1 VRSKNKPENRPI
13 AFTRKDGNLYVIL
26 KEWIDEPIVLT
37 HVKHAGKVE
46 LLGYEG
52 KIEAILKDGLLT
64 ITTPVIPA
72 HRMPCN
78 HAWVFKINDFK
89 E

>member
-1 VRSKNKPENRPI
+1 MVTGSSRIMQERLLDIGQWLKVNGDAIYGTQRRSKNKPENRPI

-46 LLGYEG
+46 LLG
-52 KIEAILKDGLLT
+52 
-64 ITTPVIPA
+64 
-72 HRMPCN
+72 
-78 HAWVFKINDFK
+78 
-89 E
+89 